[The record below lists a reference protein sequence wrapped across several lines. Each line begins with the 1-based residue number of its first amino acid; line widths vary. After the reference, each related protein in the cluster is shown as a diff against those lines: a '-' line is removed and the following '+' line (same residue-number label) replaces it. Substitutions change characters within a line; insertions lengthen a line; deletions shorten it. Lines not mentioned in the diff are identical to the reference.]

1 METPLK
7 ELIHHKG
14 SHVCHVEP
22 EATIEEAA
30 RRMHQ
35 ERVGA
40 LLVMHEEEI
49 IGILTERDL
58 LNRVVAQGLSP
69 AETLVHEVMTRH
81 VVVVR
86 PTISVRDAMQIVT
99 EKRFRHLPVVENGH
113 LLGMVSSGD
122 LTRSIV
128 DEEEGIIHTLMDY
141 IYGTYPA

>member
-1 METPLK
+1 METPLR

-22 EATIEEAA
+22 EATIEQAA
-30 RRMHQ
+30 RLMLQ

-58 LNRVVAQGLSP
+58 LNRVLAKGLPPS
-69 AETLVHEVMTRH
+69 ETRVHEVMTSE

-86 PTISVRDAMQIVT
+86 QSITVRDAMQIVT
-99 EKRFRHLPVVENGH
+99 EKRFRHLPVVEDGH
-113 LLGMVSSGD
+113 LLGMLSSGD

-128 DEEEGIIHTLMDY
+128 DEEEGVIHTLMDY

>member
-1 METPLK
+1 METQLN
-7 ELIHHKG
+7 ELLRHKG

-22 EATIEEAA
+22 EATVEEAA
-30 RRMHQ
+30 SQMYS

-40 LLVMHEEEI
+40 LLVMHEEEV

-58 LNRVVAQGLSP
+58 LNRVLAQGLDP
-69 AETLVHEVMTRH
+69 ANTLVHEVMTCE

-86 PTISVRDAMQIVT
+86 SNLTIRDAMLIVT
-99 EKRFRHLPVVENGH
+99 EKRFRHLPVVEDGH

-122 LTRSIV
+122 LTRWIV
-128 DEEEGIIHTLMDY
+128 SEEEGVIHTLMDY

>member
-22 EATIEEAA
+22 ETTIEEAA
-30 RRMHQ
+30 RLMLQ

-40 LLVMHEEEI
+40 LLVMHDEEI

-58 LNRVVAQGLSP
+58 LNRVLAKGLPPSD
-69 AETLVHEVMTRH
+69 TRVHEVMTSE

-86 PTISVRDAMQIVT
+86 PTPHRPRRDADRDGKALPPPARRQGRSSAWHAFERRPHPLIVA
-99 EKRFRHLPVVENGH
+99 
-113 LLGMVSSGD
+113 
-122 LTRSIV
+122 
-128 DEEEGIIHTLMDY
+128 EEEGVIHTLMDY

>member
-7 ELIHHKG
+7 ELIHYKG

-22 EATIEEAA
+22 ETTVEEAA
-30 RRMHQ
+30 RLMLQ

-40 LLVMHEEEI
+40 LLVMQEEDI

-58 LNRVVAQGLSP
+58 LNRVLAKGLPP
-69 AETLVHEVMTRH
+69 AETRVHEVMTSE

-86 PTISVRDAMQIVT
+86 QSITVRDAMQIVT
-99 EKRFRHLPVVENGH
+99 EKRFRHLPVVEDGH
-113 LLGMVSSGD
+113 LLGMLSSGD

-128 DEEEGIIHTLMDY
+128 DEEEGVIHTLMDY

>member
-22 EATIEEAA
+22 ETTIEEAA
-30 RRMHQ
+30 RLMLQ

-40 LLVMHEEEI
+40 LLVMHEEEV

-58 LNRVVAQGLSP
+58 LNRVLAKGLNP
-69 AETLVHEVMTRH
+69 TDTRVHEVMTSQ

-86 PTISVRDAMQIVT
+86 STITVRDAMQIVT
-99 EKRFRHLPVVENGH
+99 EKRFRHLPVVEDGH
-113 LLGMVSSGD
+113 LLGMLSSGD

-128 DEEEGIIHTLMDY
+128 DEEEGVIHTLMDY

>member
-22 EATIEEAA
+22 EVTIEEAA
-30 RRMHQ
+30 RLMHQ

-58 LNRVVAQGLSP
+58 LNRVLAQGLDP
-69 AETLVHEVMTRH
+69 ANTFVHQVMTCEL
-81 VVVVR
+81 VVVR
-86 PTISVRDAMQIVT
+86 PNITVRDAMQIVT

-122 LTRSIV
+122 LTRWIV
-128 DEEEGIIHTLMDY
+128 SEEEGMIHTLMDY